1 MKIIIY
7 IFSGFFILMALAVMF
22 AFSRNRH
29 YGLFLIGLAYGTSA
43 VVALMLMHWGPLVAG
58 FALAWGMKMIGL
70 EPPAAGEASQSGDP
84 SKIRE
89 S

>member
-1 MKIIIY
+1 MKLIIY
-7 IFSGFFILMALAVMF
+7 IFSGFFILMALAVLF

-29 YGLFLIGLAYGTSA
+29 YGLFLIGLTYGVAA

-70 EPPAAGEASQSGDP
+70 EPPAVAGSQGDEQ

>member
-1 MKIIIY
+1 MNIIIT
-7 IFSGFFILMALAVMF
+7 IFSGFFILMALAVLF

-29 YGLFLIGLAYGTSA
+29 YGLFLIGLTYGVA
-43 VVALMLMHWGPLVAG
+43 AIVALMLMHWGPLVAG
-58 FALAWGMKMIGL
+58 FALAWGMKMMGL
-70 EPPAAGEASQSGDP
+70 EPPAAVAKPQGDDQ

>member
-1 MKIIIY
+1 MNIIIT
-7 IFSGFFILMALAVMF
+7 IFSMLFLFMAVAVMF

-43 VVALMLMHWGPLVAG
+43 VVALMMMHWGPLVAG

-70 EPPAAGEASQSGDP
+70 EPPETGGQSKSGDQ
-84 SKIRE
+84 
-89 S
+89 

>member
-1 MKIIIY
+1 MNIIIT
-7 IFSGFFILMALAVMF
+7 IFSMLFLFMALAVMF

-70 EPPAAGEASQSGDP
+70 EPPQAVAESQGDEQ
-84 SKIRE
+84 SKSRE